1 MKLVHYS
8 GLITKTRA
16 MSGKLL
22 EQKQLHELTE
32 LATVGEAVN
41 FLKGTTGYEEVFQGH
56 EGIWHRGQ
64 AEAVIRNS
72 LYQDFEKLYRFSNKE
87 QRLAFRY
94 VFFRYEADLL
104 KRLVKHLFRGE
115 RQELEKY
122 SDVFFKEHAGFPI
135 EQARRAKDM
144 GELEQCLAGTKYETL
159 FMQLRNHERGRYA
172 DYAMGLDLFYYDTVF
187 REIRRMKPSD
197 MKSVLLQIYGTRI
210 DWLNIMW
217 VYRSKRFYD
226 QTPQEITAWMIPH
239 SYLLKK
245 KERELLANAA
255 DLEELNRILEHTGY
269 FKGKDAFVRMEDEIS
284 YRKVIE
290 DTYARVTRKYPVS
303 MAPVMKYIHEKEME
317 IGRLTTIIEGIRYQV
332 APRDIKDFILITI

>member
-1 MKLVHYS
+1 MKLMHYS

-32 LATVGEAVN
+32 LATVSEAVD
-41 FLKGTTGYEEVFQGH
+41 FLKETAGYQEVFQDH

-94 VFFRYEADLL
+94 VFFRYEVDLL
-104 KRLVKHLFRGE
+104 KRLVKHLFRKE
-115 RQELEKY
+115 QQELEKY
-122 SDVFFKEHAGFPI
+122 SDVFFREHAAFSI
-135 EQARRAKDM
+135 EQGRRSKDM
-144 GELEQCLAGTKYETL
+144 GELEQCLAGTRYETL
-159 FMQLRNHERGRYA
+159 FMQLRNHERSRYA
-172 DYAMGLDLFYYDTVF
+172 DYAIGLDLFYYDTVF
-187 REIRRMKPSD
+187 REIKGMKPSE
-197 MKSVLLQIYGTRI
+197 MKSVLMQIYGTRI

-217 VYRSKRFYD
+217 IYRSKRFYD
-226 QTPQEITAWMIPH
+226 QTPGEIIAWMIPH
-239 SYLLKK
+239 SYRLKK
-245 KERELLANAA
+245 KERELMADAA
-255 DLEELNRILEHTGY
+255 DPEELNRILARTGY
-269 FKGKDAFVRMEDEIS
+269 FTGKDAFVHMEDEIS

-290 DTYARVTRKYPVS
+290 DMYAKVTRKYPVS
-303 MAPVMKYIHEKEME
+303 MAPVMKYIHEKELE

-332 APRDIKDFILITI
+332 APRDIKDFILITK